1 MIKLLIIDDH
11 PLIIDGIRTML
22 KDTGYVEIAG
32 ACKTAREG
40 LAFIV
45 DHPETEIILLDINLP
60 DMDGLRACELI
71 RQINKQVKIIGLT
84 YVNEA
89 GIITQLIRKGAN
101 GYLLKNM
108 EREEFIDAIDRVL
121 NGELY
126 LSKGANEKILQ
137 QLQAFDLPGNKVP
150 VLTRREVEIL
160 QLLGKGLT
168 SQEIAGRLFLSV
180 YTIDTH
186 RKNMLQ
192 KFNVHNTQ
200 ALLNAV
206 QELKILG

>member
-45 DHPETEIILLDINLP
+45 DHPEIDIVLLDINLP

-71 RQINKQVKIIGLT
+71 RQIHKQVKIIGLT

-101 GYLLKNM
+101 GHRRRRPPAVARVCRDG
-108 EREEFIDAIDRVL
+108 ER
-121 NGELY
+121 
-126 LSKGANEKILQ
+126 
-137 QLQAFDLPGNKVP
+137 LPH
-150 VLTRREVEIL
+150 
-160 QLLGKGLT
+160 
-168 SQEIAGRLFLSV
+168 AAAYF
-180 YTIDTH
+180 
-186 RKNMLQ
+186 
-192 KFNVHNTQ
+192 
-200 ALLNAV
+200 
-206 QELKILG
+206 